1 MHERLLHQRLVALF
15 VLALLVFNYPL
26 IALWDH
32 EATVLGLPLF
42 PAALFGLW
50 ALLIVALAWLLESG
64 GTDESKVRESTVEAI
79 GPPPPDQGPR
89 P

>member
-64 GTDESKVRESTVEAI
+64 GNDESNAPGSAAEGSA
-79 GPPPPDQGPR
+79 PPPDEGPR
-89 P
+89 